1 MTMLLIKALL
11 KGHPAFRTLNFAAQR
26 DAIHTLAA
34 FIDAETLDAAR
45 KSTAQQETSFMFEVA
60 HVLLLNKRREEK
72 RPIVTPV
79 LCVEALLHVMRMMK
93 NAEKALFAFLKA
105 EIVRARRHPSW
116 EALASE
122 TDSNIWLLDLCGIPA
137 LLRSI
142 IDKRDPAAGEKG
154 KYALYLNEA
163 EEHIAQTIGS
173 WSSGSDKV
181 EKGPSNGVCG
191 FCHELRQE
199 NMLEGTSAERVCR
212 LSKSEMRR

>member
-1 MTMLLIKALL
+1 
-11 KGHPAFRTLNFAAQR
+11 
-26 DAIHTLAA
+26 
-34 FIDAETLDAAR
+34 
-45 KSTAQQETSFMFEVA
+45 
-60 HVLLLNKRREEK
+60 
-72 RPIVTPV
+72 
-79 LCVEALLHVMRMMK
+79 MRMMK
-93 NAEKALFAFLKA
+93 NAEKTLLAFLKA

-181 EKGPSNGVCG
+181 ENGPINGVCG

-199 NMLEGTSAERVCR
+199 NMLEGTSAERVCQKAKCEDKARRDQDKHR
-212 LSKSEMRR
+212 LSRSEADIKETLDLNATARSQIEFARGTLMQIIIEQSKPRSNAFNLLNFEMMVEVIDSLHG